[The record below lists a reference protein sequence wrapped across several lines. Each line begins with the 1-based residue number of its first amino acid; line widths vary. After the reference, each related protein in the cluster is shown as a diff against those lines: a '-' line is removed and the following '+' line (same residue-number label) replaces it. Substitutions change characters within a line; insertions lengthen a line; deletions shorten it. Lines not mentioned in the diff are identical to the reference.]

1 VNRSNPRR
9 DHPDDALR
17 RLARP
22 PKSGRP
28 VITSQYPGP
37 RSRNTGSRKVRVLV
51 LLGLLLLGLISV
63 PLLAKPNVITVEGLA
78 DGDTL
83 TKEQIQTQP
92 ILFRIKPVSALKNAV
107 LRIDGAPARVT
118 LSEDQTA
125 LRWLP
130 PELAEAPHVL
140 TIGSG
145 KGLLWRGG
153 AKSTIRFTQDSIAP
167 VLVLDG
173 TTGELKPGEPF
184 IVSGSVSENVD
195 LTIDGLNVAVTKNRF
210 KATFRYPPI
219 GEVRIVATDRA
230 GGTAT
235 ATVGQG
241 LTLPRR
247 RGVLM
252 PAAAWVDADRRNAM
266 LDMANEGRINTVVLD
281 VKNDRGEVNA
291 VTDLASVKKFGANR
305 DVYNLGDAVTE
316 LHRRGIRVVARIVT
330 FRDPLASDA
339 LWSAG
344 NYGAVVQHTDGSMVE
359 TEPGG
364 YLNPA
369 NPAAR
374 AYLLDLARFVADKGV
389 DEVLLDGLQRPT
401 GRLDEFTFEGLNA
414 IVDPVIK
421 KQCPSADPYDAS
433 VFLFLQDAGK
443 RLRGTP
449 ARLGAM
455 INGDA
460 VRLGSKYGQNVLCMR
475 RPVDYLAPTVM
486 PSEFTTGAFGIYD
499 PARQPGRVVDEAVR
513 SFRRKLGSA
522 QAGQLY
528 LVPWIQDYS
537 KGRTYG
543 PEQIRA
549 QIAALDKLGQ
559 PSFLMWDPKA
569 TYTAEAFPADLAK
582 ATGGGAS
589 PTPTIG
595 SIPAATSTATPSS
608 TSRPNSSAAPSTS
621 RVATPSTAAVP
632 AANPAVST
640 KPSTTLAG

>member
-1 VNRSNPRR
+1 MSRSTSRR

-22 PKSGRP
+22 SKSGRP
-28 VITSQYPGP
+28 AITSQYPGP
-37 RSRNTGSRKVRVLV
+37 PSRKAINRRVRLAVFVGVGILGV
-51 LLGLLLLGLISV
+51 LLA
-63 PLLAKPNVITVEGLA
+63 PLLVKPNVITLEGLA

-83 TKEQIQTQP
+83 TREQIQTKP

-107 LRIDGAPARVT
+107 LRIDGAPARVSLT
-118 LSEDQTA
+118 EDQTA

-130 PELAEAPHVL
+130 PDLAEAPHVI
-140 TIGSG
+140 TISSG
-145 KGLLWRGG
+145 KGLLWRGA
-153 AKSTIRFTQDSIAP
+153 AKSTIRFTQDSVAP
-167 VLVLDG
+167 ILVLDG
-173 TTGELKPGEPF
+173 PSGDLKPGEPF
-184 IVSGSVSENVD
+184 IVSGSVSESVN
-195 LTIDGLNVAVTKNRF
+195 LTIDGLNVAVTNNRF

-219 GEVRIVATDRA
+219 GEVRVVATDPA
-230 GGTAT
+230 GGVAT

-241 LTLPRR
+241 LTLPPR

-252 PAAAWVDADRRNAM
+252 PAATWVDQDRRNAM
-266 LDMANEGRINTVVLD
+266 LAMASEGRINTVVLD
-281 VKNDRGEVNA
+281 VKNDSGEVN
-291 VTDLASVKKFGANR
+291 VITDLADVRKFGAARN
-305 DVYNLGDAVTE
+305 VYNLGDAVRD
-316 LHRRGIRVVARIVT
+316 LHRRGIRVIARIVT
-330 FRDPLASDA
+330 FRDPIASDA
-339 LWSAG
+339 LWSSG
-344 NYGAVVQHTDGSMVE
+344 VYGAVVQHPDGSMVE
-359 TEPGG
+359 TKTGG

-369 NPAAR
+369 NSVGR
-374 AYLLDLARFVADKGV
+374 AYLLNLARFVADKGV

-401 GRLDEFTFEGLNA
+401 GRLDEFTFEGLGG
-414 IVDPVIK
+414 IVDPLVK
-421 KQCPSADPYDAS
+421 KQCPSADPFDAS
-433 VFLFLQDAGK
+433 VFSFLQDAGK

-460 VRLGSKYGQNVLCMR
+460 VRLGNRYGQNLLCMR

-486 PSEFTTGAFGIYD
+486 PSEFITGSFGIYD

-513 SFRRKLGSA
+513 SFRRKLGSV

-559 PSFLMWDPKA
+559 QSFLMWDPKA

-582 ATGGGAS
+582 ATGGTS
-589 PTPTIG
+589 LPTPTIG
-595 SIPAATSTATPSS
+595 STAAPTSSAQSSS
-608 TSRPNSSAAPSTS
+608 TSALNTTTS
-621 RVATPSTAAVP
+621 GQS
-632 AANPAVST
+632 
-640 KPSTTLAG
+640 G

>member
-28 VITSQYPGP
+28 TIASQYPGP
-37 RSRNTGSRKVRVLV
+37 RKRSAGSRRVRFFFFLGLV
-51 LLGLLLLGLISV
+51 LLALLAV
-63 PLLAKPNVITVEGLA
+63 PLLAKPHVISVEGLA

-83 TKEQIQTQP
+83 TAEQIQTTP
-92 ILFRIKPVSALKNAV
+92 ILFRIKPLSALKNAV

-118 LSEDQTA
+118 VTEDQTA

-130 PELAEAPHVL
+130 PQLAEAPHVI
-140 TIGSG
+140 TISSG
-145 KGLLWRGG
+145 KGLLWRG
-153 AKSTIRFTQDSIAP
+153 AATSTIRFTQDSIPP

-184 IVSGSVSENVD
+184 IVSGSVSEAVD

-219 GEVRIVATDRA
+219 GEVRVVATDPA
-230 GGTAT
+230 GGVAT

-252 PAAAWVDADRRNAM
+252 PAAAWVDANRRSAM
-266 LDMANEGRINTVVLD
+266 LSMAEQGRINTVVLD
-281 VKNDRGEVNA
+281 VKNDRGEVNII
-291 VTDLASVKKFGANR
+291 TDLADVKKFGAARN
-305 DVYNLGDAVTE
+305 VYNLADAVTE
-316 LHRRGIRVVARIVT
+316 LHRRGIRVIARIVT
-330 FRDPLASDA
+330 FRDPIATDA
-339 LWSAG
+339 LWSSGVYA
-344 NYGAVVQHTDGSMVE
+344 AVAQHRDGSMVE
-359 TEPGG
+359 TEAGG
-364 YLNPA
+364 YLNPV
-369 NPAAR
+369 NPVAR
-374 AYLLDLARFVADKGV
+374 AYLLNLARYVADKGV
-389 DEVLLDGLQRPT
+389 DEVLLDGIQRPT
-401 GRLDEFTFEGLNA
+401 GRLDEFTFEGMSA
-414 IVDPVIK
+414 VVDVATK
-421 KQCPSADPYDAS
+421 KQCPSADPFDAS
-433 VFLFLQDAGK
+433 VFVFLSEAGK

-460 VRLGSKYGQNVLCMR
+460 VRLGNRYGQNVLCMR

-486 PSEFTTGAFGIYD
+486 PSEFISGSFGIYD
-499 PARQPGRVVDEAVR
+499 PPRQPGRVVDEAVR
-513 SFRRKLGSA
+513 SFRRKLGSVS
-522 QAGQLY
+522 AGQLY

-543 PEQIRA
+543 PDQVRVQIV
-549 QIAALDKLGQ
+549 ALDKLGQ
-559 PSFLMWDPKA
+559 QSFLMWDPKA

-582 ATGGGAS
+582 AKGETIS
-589 PTPTIG
+589 LTPTIVG
-595 SIPAATSTATPSS
+595 AIAASSATSAVGVAKSSLPESAMAAATTVSDAGPSS
-608 TSRPNSSAAPSTS
+608 
-621 RVATPSTAAVP
+621 AVR
-632 AANPAVST
+632 
-640 KPSTTLAG
+640 

>member
-28 VITSQYPGP
+28 TIGSQYPGP
-37 RSRNTGSRKVRVLV
+37 RKRSAGSRKVRFFVFLALV
-51 LLGLLLLGLISV
+51 LLALLAV
-63 PLLAKPNVITVEGLA
+63 PLLAKPHVISVEGLA

-83 TKEQIQTQP
+83 TAEQIQTTP
-92 ILFRIKPVSALKNAV
+92 ILFRIKPLSALKNAV

-118 LSEDQTA
+118 ITEDQTA

-130 PELAEAPHVL
+130 PQLAEAPHVI
-140 TIGSG
+140 TISSG
-145 KGLLWRGG
+145 KGLLWRG
-153 AKSTIRFTQDSIAP
+153 AANSTIRFTQDSIPP

-184 IVSGSVSENVD
+184 IVSGSVSEAVD

-219 GEVRIVATDRA
+219 GEVRVVATDPA
-230 GGTAT
+230 GGVAT

-266 LDMANEGRINTVVLD
+266 LSMAEQGRINTVVLD
-281 VKNDRGEVNA
+281 VKNDRGEVNII
-291 VTDLASVKKFGANR
+291 TDLADVKKFGAARN
-305 DVYNLGDAVTE
+305 VYNLADAVTE
-316 LHRRGIRVVARIVT
+316 LHRRGIRVIARIVT
-330 FRDPLASDA
+330 FRDPIATDA
-339 LWSAG
+339 LWSSGVYA
-344 NYGAVVQHTDGSMVE
+344 AVTQHRDGSMVE
-359 TEPGG
+359 TEAGG

-369 NPAAR
+369 NPVAR
-374 AYLLDLARFVADKGV
+374 AYLLNLARYVADKGV
-389 DEVLLDGLQRPT
+389 DEVLLDGVQRPT
-401 GRLDEFTFEGLNA
+401 GRLDEFTFDGMSA
-414 IVDPVIK
+414 IVDVATK
-421 KQCPSADPYDAS
+421 KQCPSADPFDAS
-433 VFLFLQDAGK
+433 VFVFLSEAGK

-460 VRLGSKYGQNVLCMR
+460 VRLGNRYGQNVLCMR

-486 PSEFTTGAFGIYD
+486 PSEFISGSFGVYD

-513 SFRRKLGSA
+513 SFRRKLGSVS
-522 QAGQLY
+522 AGQLY

-543 PEQIRA
+543 PDQVRV

-559 PSFLMWDPKA
+559 HSFLMWDPKA

-582 ATGGGAS
+582 AKGGVS
-589 PTPTIG
+589 SSTPTIIG
-595 SIPAATSTATPSS
+595 ATAASSATSAVDVAQSSLPASATAAATTGSVAGPSS
-608 TSRPNSSAAPSTS
+608 T
-621 RVATPSTAAVP
+621 V
-632 AANPAVST
+632 
-640 KPSTTLAG
+640 G

>member
-1 VNRSNPRR
+1 MNRSRPRR

-28 VITSQYPGP
+28 AITSQYPGP
-37 RSRNTGSRKVRVLV
+37 RSRSADSRRFRFFVFLGLV
-51 LLGLLLLGLISV
+51 LLAVLAV
-63 PLLAKPNVITVEGLA
+63 PLLKKPNVISMEGLA

-83 TKEQIQTQP
+83 TAEQIQTEP
-92 ILFRIKPVSALKNAV
+92 ILFRIKPLSALKNAI
-107 LRIDGAPARVT
+107 LRIDGAPARVSLT
-118 LSEDQTA
+118 DDQTA

-130 PELAEAPHVL
+130 PELAEAPHVI
-140 TIGSG
+140 TISSG
-145 KGLLWRGG
+145 KGLLWRG
-153 AKSTIRFTQDSIAP
+153 AATSTIRFTQDSIPP

-173 TTGELKPGEPF
+173 TSGELKTGEPF

-195 LTIDGLNVAVTKNRF
+195 LTIDGLNVAVTNNRF

-219 GEVRIVATDRA
+219 GEVRVVATDPA
-230 GGTAT
+230 GGIAT

-252 PAAAWVDADRRNAM
+252 PAAAWVDQDRRNAM
-266 LDMANEGRINTVVLD
+266 LEMAKEGRINTVVLD
-281 VKNDRGEVNA
+281 VKNDRGEVNV
-291 VTDLASVKKFGANR
+291 VTDLADVGKFGAARN
-305 DVYNLGDAVTE
+305 VYNLADAVSD
-316 LHRRGIRVVARIVT
+316 LHRRGIRVIARIVT
-330 FRDPLASDA
+330 LRDPIASDS
-339 LWSAG
+339 LWSSG
-344 NYGAVVQHTDGSMVE
+344 NYAAVVQHLDGSMVE
-359 TEPGG
+359 TPTGG

-389 DEVLLDGLQRPT
+389 DEVLLDGIQRPT
-401 GRLDEFTFEGLNA
+401 GALDEFMFEGLDTL
-414 IVDPVIK
+414 VDPATK
-421 KQCPSADPYDAS
+421 KQCPSADLFDAS
-433 VFLFLQDAGK
+433 VFSFLQDAGK

-460 VRLGSKYGQNVLCMR
+460 VRLGNSYGQNLLCMR

-486 PSEFTTGAFGIYD
+486 PSEFITGSFGIYD
-499 PARQPGRVVDEAVR
+499 PSRQPGRVVDEAVR

-559 PSFLMWDPKA
+559 QSFLMWDPRA
-569 TYTAEAFPADLAK
+569 TYTAAAFPADLAK
-582 ATGGGAS
+582 ASGGS
-589 PTPTIG
+589 SLTTPTIG
-595 SIPAATSTATPSS
+595 GTKPIAVDESPSS
-608 TSRPNSSAAPSTS
+608 SSLDSPSSPSSGSRVIALPSTI
-621 RVATPSTAAVP
+621 A
-632 AANPAVST
+632 
-640 KPSTTLAG
+640 STTDSSLLP

>member
-1 VNRSNPRR
+1 MLGV
-9 DHPDDALR
+9 
-17 RLARP
+17 LA
-22 PKSGRP
+22 
-28 VITSQYPGP
+28 
-37 RSRNTGSRKVRVLV
+37 
-51 LLGLLLLGLISV
+51 V
-63 PLLAKPNVITVEGLA
+63 PLLAKPNVIVVDGLA

-83 TKEQIQTQP
+83 TAQQIQSNP
-92 ILFRIKPVSALKNAV
+92 ILFRIKPVSALKNTV

-130 PELAEAPHVL
+130 PELAEAPHVI
-140 TIGSG
+140 TISSG
-145 KGLLWRGG
+145 KGLLWRGA
-153 AKSTIRFTQDSIAP
+153 AKTTIRFTQDSIPP

-173 TTGELKPGEPF
+173 ISGELKSGEPF

-195 LTIDGLNVAVTKNRF
+195 LTVDGLRVAVTKNRF

-219 GEVRIVATDRA
+219 GEVSVVATDPA
-230 GGTAT
+230 GGVAT

-241 LTLPRR
+241 LTLPKR

-252 PAAAWVDADRRNAM
+252 PAATWVDADRRNAM
-266 LDMANEGRINTVVLD
+266 LQMANEGRINAVVLD
-281 VKNDRGEVNA
+281 IKNDRGEVN
-291 VTDLASVKKFGANR
+291 VTTDLAEVKKFGAARN
-305 DVYNLGDAVTE
+305 VYSLAEAVSD
-316 LHRRGIRVVARIVT
+316 LHRRGIRVIARIVT
-330 FRDPLASDA
+330 FRDPIASDA
-339 LWSAG
+339 LWTAG
-344 NYGAVVQHTDGSMVE
+344 NYPAVVQHIDGSMVE
-359 TEPGG
+359 TAAGG

-369 NPAAR
+369 NPAVR

-401 GRLDEFTFEGLNA
+401 GRLDEFTFEGLGA
-414 IVDPVIK
+414 LVDPAIK
-421 KQCPSADPYDAS
+421 KQCPSADPFDAS
-433 VFLFLQDAGK
+433 IFSFLSDAGK

-460 VRLGSKYGQNVLCMR
+460 VRLGSRYGQNLLCMR
-475 RPVDYLAPTVM
+475 RPVDYLAPTIM
-486 PSEFTTGAFGIYD
+486 PSEFITGSFGIYD

-513 SFRRKLGSA
+513 SFRRKLGSV

-528 LVPWIQDYS
+528 LVPWLQDYS

-559 PSFLMWDPKA
+559 QSFLMWDPKA

-582 ATGGGAS
+582 ATGAIAL

-595 SIPAATSTATPSS
+595 APAETSSSLPLGATTRVPGSSGTQNTQNTVLSS
-608 TSRPNSSAAPSTS
+608 TEVSVSSVSIASPASTSSASSASSASSSQP
-621 RVATPSTAAVP
+621 ATTFLS
-632 AANPAVST
+632 AVS
-640 KPSTTLAG
+640 STIAR